1 MANLVLALNLKTK
14 GVTQYTGY
22 DLEGACVNQAG
33 QPWGA
38 LYSGI
43 QKLEEPVH
51 DEGHINAWA
60 KLPNTDLNNPNQKRL
75 RSLLVAGEAEDD
87 LLLDVAMDEDPA
99 TQRTI
104 TVDKLDLSQAG
115 AKAKGRRDQLGRHFQ
130 VTVRNQNGA
139 DFSLDAIDVL
149 PVLLQAKPRRR

>member
-14 GVTQYTGY
+14 GVTQYTDY
-22 DLEGACVNQAG
+22 NLEGACVDQAG

-38 LYSGI
+38 LDSGI

-60 KLPNTDLNNPNQKRL
+60 ELPVTDLNNPNQKRL

-99 TQRTI
+99 TQRTL

-115 AKAKGRRDQLGRHFQ
+115 GKANGRRDQKGRHIQ

-139 DFSLDAIDVL
+139 DFSVDAIDVL
-149 PVLLQAKPRRR
+149 PVLLQTKPGRR